1 MPVSLLQGPG
11 DIIDERME
19 NKRAG
24 DGKEGSEML
33 YSGLDMAVTLRTHCN

>member
-1 MPVSLLQGPG
+1 MSLLQHPG
-11 DIIDERME
+11 DITEERVE

-33 YSGLDMAVTLRTHCN
+33 YSGLDMAVTLRSHCE